1 MKIAYFGLPLGA
13 LLLARDG
20 HRLGPVILSPIDAP
34 GRRRLL
40 RLVPG
45 LLDANASRGEPTA
58 DFEARVS
65 EALAREQPELLVSWF
80 WTRKL
85 PPGWLGLPGRGAI
98 GVHPSLLPRHRGPN
112 PYFWSIDAGDE
123 LAGVTVHRLNADY
136 DAGQMLGAR
145 SIPLGARDAWQLA
158 RALDRPSLALLR
170 ETVARFARGAAIAET
185 PQDERLASW
194 APEPTGDALKVD
206 FGWAT
211 ERVLRRIRALSPTPG
226 VALEVEGVPL
236 FVTRA
241 ERAGDYIAA
250 LLPGEAHISDALTLR
265 TADGAIKVTRACF
278 PESDGIEDGAE
289 PQADGDADDDA
300 VQAANAADVVTELLK
315 RRAAP

>member
-1 MKIAYFGLPLGA
+1 LKIAYFGLPLGA

-20 HRLGPVILSPIDAP
+20 HTLAAVVLSPIEAP
-34 GRRRLL
+34 GRRRLTGL
-40 RLVPG
+40 MPG
-45 LLDANASRGEPTA
+45 LLDASSQVP
-58 DFEARVS
+58 DFDNRVS
-65 EALAREQPELLVSWF
+65 AALAREKIDLLVSWF

-85 PPGWLGLPGRGAI
+85 PASWLGQARLGAI

-123 LAGVTVHRLNADY
+123 LAGVTVHRLNVEY
-136 DAGQMLGAR
+136 DTGHLLAAR
-145 SIPLGARDAWQLA
+145 SIPLGVRNAWQLA

-170 ETVARFARGAAIAET
+170 ETVARFAQGAAVPET
-185 PQDERLASW
+185 PQAEEFASW

-241 ERAGDYIAA
+241 ERATDHLAA
-250 LLPGEAHISDALTLR
+250 LLPGEAHISDRLTLR
-265 TADGAIKVTRACF
+265 TADGAVTVTRAFF
-278 PESDGIEDGAE
+278 PDADANEDAD
-289 PQADGDADDDA
+289 PAADGEEA
-300 VQAANAADVVTELLK
+300 VNAAEVAILLK
-315 RRAAP
+315 RRRQP